1 MMVARGASIG
11 DYDRDGDLDVL
22 ITENGGPAHLW
33 RNELSGANYLRVQL
47 EGKASN
53 TEGIGSQIIAVVG
66 KKRMYRR
73 IRTGSSYLSQS
84 EKVASFGLGKNTQV
98 DSLLV
103 YWPGGQTDVL
113 LDLQGNQ
120 ELQVLEG
127 TGRYE
132 VLTAGRSE

>member
-66 KKRMYRR
+66 KRECTDAYEPAQVIFPNLRKSLRLGWEKTRKLTLCWCTGLAAKRM
-73 IRTGSSYLSQS
+73 SC
-84 EKVASFGLGKNTQV
+84 
-98 DSLLV
+98 
-103 YWPGGQTDVL
+103 
-113 LDLQGNQ
+113 
-120 ELQVLEG
+120 
-127 TGRYE
+127 
-132 VLTAGRSE
+132 LTCKATRNSKCLKEPAVMRC